1 VYANSVGIPSFANV
15 IKGSFFLSSSFFFK
29 SSFSFLVASLSSF
42 LLFFSRNLGE
52 KAPIVALSSLFLF
65 FFVALASP
73 TFLASSFLCASVVV
87 SPTYNV
93 WPKMAVKDA
102 NPSGVL
108 VSIVDSSE
116 SFKWLAIIFI
126 NLSSLLSPLLD
137 PEPRPPVLAIVI
149 HNLLSAASFPSTI
162 LEQIW
167 EWIQIPSPVLK
178 DFQQFRACDVIR
190 IATCDTLF
198 LAKESG
204 FQKWLMD
211 AFSRAVQCC

>member
-1 VYANSVGIPSFANV
+1 MVFLALVYANSVGIPSFANV

-93 WPKMAVKDA
+93 
-102 NPSGVL
+102 
-108 VSIVDSSE
+108 
-116 SFKWLAIIFI
+116 
-126 NLSSLLSPLLD
+126 
-137 PEPRPPVLAIVI
+137 
-149 HNLLSAASFPSTI
+149 
-162 LEQIW
+162 
-167 EWIQIPSPVLK
+167 
-178 DFQQFRACDVIR
+178 
-190 IATCDTLF
+190 
-198 LAKESG
+198 
-204 FQKWLMD
+204 
-211 AFSRAVQCC
+211 